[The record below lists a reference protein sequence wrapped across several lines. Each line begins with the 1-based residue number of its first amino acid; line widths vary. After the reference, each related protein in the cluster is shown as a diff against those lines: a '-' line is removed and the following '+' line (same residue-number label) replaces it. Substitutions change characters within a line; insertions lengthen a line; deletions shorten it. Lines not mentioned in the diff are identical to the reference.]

1 MQMVCSG
8 ATSEFTVFC
17 VSMFASVL
25 LHVCFCLSA
34 ENVSVCVCARACQQV
49 AGSIHQCLK
58 MTGRG

>member
-34 ENVSVCVCARACQQV
+34 ENVSVCVCARLS
-49 AGSIHQCLK
+49 AGSWVHSSVFEDD
-58 MTGRG
+58 R